1 MAPIGQGLV
10 DGDPTLRLM
19 FYRPE
24 IPSNTGNA
32 LRLAAALGAE
42 LHLVRP
48 LGFRTDDAAM
58 KRAGLDYAELARLV
72 VHVDLAHAWA
82 AIGDARV
89 FAFTSRGSMLHSA
102 VSYQAGDVLL
112 FGPEPTGLPAEV
124 LADGRVTARVRIPMR
139 SGVRSLNLANA
150 AAVAG
155 YEAWRQLRFRES
167 EPQGGSS

>member
-1 MAPIGQGLV
+1 MAPSAEPAP

-32 LRLAAALGAE
+32 LRLSAALGAE
-42 LHLVRP
+42 FHLVRP
-48 LGFRTDDAAM
+48 LGFRTDDAAL
-58 KRAGLDYAELARLV
+58 KRAGLDYADLSRLV

-89 FAFTSRGSMLHSA
+89 FAFTSRGSVLHTD
-102 VSYQAGDVLL
+102 VSYRPGDVLL

-124 LADGRVTARVRIPMR
+124 LADARVTASVRIPMLP
-139 SGVRSLNLANA
+139 GVRSLNLANA
-150 AAVAG
+150 AAVAA
-155 YEAWRQLRFRES
+155 YEAWGQLGFR
-167 EPQGGSS
+167 GSGLG

>member
-1 MAPIGQGLV
+1 MAFSEGRAEGNPL
-10 DGDPTLRLM
+10 LRLM

-48 LGFRTDDAAM
+48 LGFRTDDAAL
-58 KRAGLDYAELARLV
+58 KRAGLDYAELSRLV
-72 VHVDLAHAWA
+72 VHVDLAAAWA

-89 FAFTSRGSMLHSA
+89 FAFTSRGSVLHTE
-102 VSYQAGDVLL
+102 VSYRSGDVLL

-124 LADGRVTARVRIPMR
+124 LADTRVSEQVRIPMVA
-139 SGVRSLNLANA
+139 GVRSLNLANA
-150 AAVAG
+150 AAIAG
-155 YEAWRQLRFRES
+155 YEAWRQLKFRGSES
-167 EPQGGSS
+167 A

>member
-1 MAPIGQGLV
+1 MTLSAQPRF

-48 LGFRTDDAAM
+48 LGFRTDDTAL
-58 KRAGLDYAELARLV
+58 KRAGLDYLELSRLV
-72 VHVDLAHAWA
+72 VHLDLAHAWA

-89 FAFTSRGSMLHSA
+89 FAFTSRGSVLHSE
-102 VSYQAGDVLL
+102 VSYRPGDVLL

-124 LADGRVTARVRIPMR
+124 LADERVAEPVRIPMLP
-139 SGVRSLNLANA
+139 GVRSLNLANA
-150 AAVAG
+150 AAVAA
-155 YEAWRQLRFRES
+155 YEAWRQLGFL
-167 EPQGGSS
+167 GSGPG

>member
-1 MAPIGQGLV
+1 MTFAEPRAEGNPL
-10 DGDPTLRLM
+10 LRLM

-48 LGFRTDDAAM
+48 LGFRTDDAAL
-58 KRAGLDYAELARLV
+58 KRASLDYAELSRLV
-72 VHVDLAHAWA
+72 VHVDLADAWA

-89 FAFTSRGSMLHSA
+89 FAFTSRGSVLHTE
-102 VSYQAGDVLL
+102 VSYRTGDVLL

-124 LADGRVTARVRIPMR
+124 LADARVSEHVRIPMVA
-139 SGVRSLNLANA
+139 GVRSLNLANA

-155 YEAWRQLRFRES
+155 YEAWRQLEFWGSES
-167 EPQGGSS
+167 G

>member
-1 MAPIGQGLV
+1 MALPEPRVEHNPL
-10 DGDPTLRLM
+10 LRLM

-58 KRAGLDYAELARLV
+58 KRAGLDYGELSRLV
-72 VHVDLAHAWA
+72 VHVDLAAAWT

-89 FAFTSRGSMLHSA
+89 FAFTRRGSVLHTE
-102 VSYQAGDVLL
+102 VSFRLGDVLL

-124 LADGRVTARVRIPMR
+124 LADARVAESVRIPMV

-155 YEAWRQLRFRES
+155 YEAWRQLGFRRS
-167 EPQGGSS
+167 GQG

>member
-1 MAPIGQGLV
+1 LTTLS
-10 DGDPTLRLM
+10 GDSRVERDPFLRLM

-32 LRLAAALGAE
+32 LRLCAALGGE

-58 KRAGLDYAELARLV
+58 RRAGLDYAELTRLV

-82 AIGDARV
+82 AVDEARV
-89 FAFTSRGSMLHSA
+89 FAFTSRARVRHTD
-102 VSYQAGDVLL
+102 VSYRLGDVLL

-124 LADGRVTARVRIPMR
+124 LADDRVTARVRIPMLP
-139 SGVRSLNLANA
+139 GVRSLNLANA
-150 AAVAG
+150 AAVAA
-155 YEAWRQLRFRES
+155 YEAWRQLDFS
-167 EPQGGSS
+167 GSGPG